1 MADEMRLCYRVRLDR
16 NGCTIL
22 AHAGDDEGFPAHLE
36 GGVTEP
42 VDQFVD
48 LGKLRNDLPQ
58 CRQKL
63 LAFGRL
69 QLPLVHHASS

>member
-1 MADEMRLCYRVRLDR
+1 
-16 NGCTIL
+16 
-22 AHAGDDEGFPAHLE
+22 
-36 GGVTEP
+36 VTET
-42 VDQFVD
+42 VDQFLD
-48 LGKLRNDLPQ
+48 LGKLRNDLPE